1 MNAVRVVLV
10 DDHAVVRSGYRRLLE
25 LEDGLR
31 VVAEFSDGESAY
43 AWLAHERADV
53 VVLDLSMPGRGG
65 LDTLARL
72 KQRDSGLRVLVFS
85 MHDSAAMVAQALRA
99 GADGYLTKSSAPALL
114 VQALWRVSR
123 GERVLSEDV
132 SVHATAG
139 PDEPGSPLDALTPRE
154 FDVFRRIVDGAGLEE
169 IARTLC
175 LSYKTVANY
184 QTIIRQK
191 LDVDTPLEMMRLAQR
206 LGVLER

>member
-1 MNAVRVVLV
+1 MKAVRVVLV

-31 VVAEFSDGESAY
+31 VVAEFGDGESAY
-43 AWLAHERADV
+43 AWLAQQGADV
-53 VVLDLSMPGRGG
+53 VVMDLSMPGRGG

-72 KQRDSGLRVLVFS
+72 KQRHGDLRVLVFS
-85 MHDSAAMVAQALRA
+85 MHDSAAVVAQALRA
-99 GADGYLTKSSAPALL
+99 GADGYLTKNSAPEVL
-114 VQALWRVSR
+114 VQALWRITR

-132 SVHATAG
+132 RAAQTLPPQAQ
-139 PDEPGSPLDALTPRE
+139 GSPLDLLTPRE
-154 FDVFRRIVDGAGLEE
+154 FDVFRRIVEGAGVEQ

-184 QTIIRQK
+184 QTSIRQK
-191 LDVDTPLEMMRLAQR
+191 LGVTTPVEMMRLAQR